1 MVVSIKGSGMII
13 LNMEKGIRNL
23 IMELYTQGL
32 MLMENLKD
40 MEHILGKMVKLMKA
54 NGLMVWKVGL
64 EFGEGQLVIR
74 TLVNGRMDKLTDTA
88 YIHGSMAIDIKDSL
102 KIA

>member
-23 IMELYTQGL
+23 IMEHYTQEL

-40 MEHILGKMVKLMKA
+40 MEHILGKMVKLMKV
-54 NGLMVWKVGL
+54 NGLMV
-64 EFGEGQLVIR
+64 
-74 TLVNGRMDKLTDTA
+74 
-88 YIHGSMAIDIKDSL
+88 
-102 KIA
+102 

>member
-54 NGLMVWKVGL
+54 NGLMV
-64 EFGEGQLVIR
+64 
-74 TLVNGRMDKLTDTA
+74 
-88 YIHGSMAIDIKDSL
+88 
-102 KIA
+102 